1 MDFMMTWLAM
11 APAPGGAGGQQQQ
24 SPVFMIGWLGLMLVI
39 FYFMLIRPQQR
50 REKERRALLSQIKSG
65 DRVVFCGGLLGI
77 VTNAKEKTFTIKVDE
92 GVKLEVVRGAV
103 TQVLEKGEVPED
115 GPARK

>member
-11 APAPGGAGGQQQQ
+11 APAPGGAGGQQQ